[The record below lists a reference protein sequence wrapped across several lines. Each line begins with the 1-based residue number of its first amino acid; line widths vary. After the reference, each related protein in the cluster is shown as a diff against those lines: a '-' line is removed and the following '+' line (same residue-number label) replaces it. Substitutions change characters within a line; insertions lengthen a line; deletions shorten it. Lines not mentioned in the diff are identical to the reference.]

1 MALSMSSVVSFFGDE
16 AGGKRRIQR
25 GESHYKSGH
34 IESYSLSQGILVG
47 TCRANMRD
55 KVYNVSVSTSN
66 DSGMHVVVSLALQAF
81 LHSTSLLGQHS

>member
-47 TCRANMRD
+47 TCRASMRD
-55 KVYNVSVSTSN
+55 CDVIGLRSIC
-66 DSGMHVVVSLALQAF
+66 SL
-81 LHSTSLLGQHS
+81 